1 MTTNEPT
8 VQRPPEPVTPD
19 APRRSDPDALPPAPG
34 RSVLDPPRRR
44 PIVVLAAVVVSVVA
58 GLAAGV
64 LWHEPIVHALGL
76 HQHADDGGAG
86 GKKQLWTCGMHPQV
100 IQDKPGTCP
109 ICQMKLEPLDVVQSG
124 NSAMTGGAA
133 AKAERKIAYWWDPML
148 NPPYI
153 SDRPGKSPMGMD
165 LVPRYEDEVSAG
177 TSVTINPVIVQNMG
191 VRVAQVARGPVRQEI
206 RAVGYLQEAQPN
218 VRDVNLR
225 VSGWVEKLYAD
236 TVGVALSQG
245 TPLFDLYSPEVQ
257 VAVEELIA
265 ARKSMASLG
274 HDPAAVGAKT
284 AQTLFD
290 ATRLKLEQWGLEPS
304 HVEKLAQLDR
314 APRSVTFTSPIDGY
328 LMEKMVVQGAAVKAG
343 DMALRIVDLSTVWL
357 DAQVYAQDLPF
368 IKLGQEATAEVEGVP
383 GKRFS
388 GKVVFIHPQVDPQTR
403 TATVRMALDNR
414 ELTLRPGLYA
424 TAHVQAQLADD
435 ALLVP
440 REAVLD
446 TGTRQIVFISEG
458 GGHFSPRKVTTG
470 SAGEDGMVQ
479 VLDGLAAGQTVVT
492 SGQFLLDAESRM
504 REAIQKHLSARML
517 AKEAVTAGPKTMPSG
532 HTHVPPIAT
541 QVDAHAGHGSAA
553 ATAPAAAVGASSE
566 LDKVIAEYLALQ
578 KVLGAPQQSDRP
590 VDSAALQKAAE
601 ALAGAADGPG
611 KTAAR
616 SIAGAASA
624 LAGKT
629 IAEQRER
636 FRPLSEAVIALAET
650 SPPSKAVAE
659 TLFIA
664 YCPMAPGEGAQW
676 LQTSEVIAN
685 PYFAT
690 SMKECGTIKG
700 RIAAA
705 GGQKSE

>member
-1 MTTNEPT
+1 MTTNERAIEPA
-8 VQRPPEPVTPD
+8 VESIASGNHQQQRGSEV
-19 APRRSDPDALPPAPG
+19 LPPPDHAKRG
-34 RSVLDPPRRR
+34 WATRSLLVL
-44 PIVVLAAVVVSVVA
+44 VAAVVS
-58 GLAAGV
+58 LIAGV
-64 LWHEPIVHALGL
+64 AIGVRWHSAISHTMGL
-76 HQHADDGGAG
+76 HSHSAG
-86 GKKQLWTCGMHPQV
+86 GDQGGKNQLWTCGMHPQV

-109 ICQMKLEPLDVVQSG
+109 ICQMKLEPMDVVQSG

-133 AKAERKIAYWWDPML
+133 AKAERKVAYWWDPMM

-177 TSVTINPVIVQNMG
+177 TSVKIDPVVVQNMG
-191 VRVAQVARGPVRQEI
+191 VRVAQVTRGPVRQEI

-245 TPLFDLYSPEVQ
+245 APLFDLFSPEVQ

-265 ARKSMASLG
+265 SRKSLASAG
-274 HDPAAVGAKT
+274 ADPAAVGSKT
-284 AQTLFD
+284 ARTLFE
-290 ATRLKLEQWGLEPS
+290 ATRLKLEQWGLDPRQ
-304 HVEKLAQLDR
+304 VEKLAQLDR
-314 APRSVTFTSPIDGY
+314 APRTVTFTSPIDGY

-368 IKLGQEATAEVEGVP
+368 IKLGQEATADVEGAP

-458 GGHFSPRKVTTG
+458 GGHFSPRTVTTG

-504 REAIQKHLSARML
+504 REAIQKHLSERML
-517 AKEAVTAGPKTMPSG
+517 AKGPASRAPESLPSG
-532 HTHVPPIAT
+532 HTHVPPVTI

-553 ATAPAAAVGASSE
+553 TTVPAPAVGASSE
-566 LDKVIAEYLALQ
+566 LDKVFAEYLALQ
-578 KVLGAPQQSDRP
+578 KVLGAPQQSDGP
-590 VDSAALQKAAE
+590 VDAGALAKAAD
-601 ALAGAADGPG
+601 ALAVAGDGLG

-616 SIAGAASA
+616 AIAGAASE

-636 FRPLSEAVIALAET
+636 FKPLSEAVIALAKT

-664 YCPMAPGEGAQW
+664 YCPMAPGQGAQW

-705 GGQKSE
+705 GG